1 MECTCT
7 IVFDDP
13 FWVGIFE
20 RQDEQGY
27 SAARFV
33 FGAEPSDA
41 SVYQFILK
49 DYYRL
54 CFSAPQPAVPAASP
68 MPNFK
73 RRQREV
79 RRQMLAQQP
88 VGTRAQNALQAERE
102 AQAKQQK
109 KQHSQVE
116 DDRQNDLYQM
126 RRERK
131 KQKRRGR

>member
-1 MECTCT
+1 MECKCT
-7 IVFDDP
+7 ILFDDP

-27 SAARFV
+27 SAARVV

-54 CFSAPQPAVPAASP
+54 RFSTPQPGAPADNRTV
-68 MPNFK
+68 NFK

-79 RRQMLAQQP
+79 RRQMLEQQP
-88 VGTRAQNALQAERE
+88 TGTRAQNALQAERE
-102 AQAKQQK
+102 ALAQAQK
-109 KQHSQVE
+109 AQRSQAENVRQ
-116 DDRQNDLYQM
+116 DDRYQM

>member
-1 MECTCT
+1 MECKCT
-7 IVFDDP
+7 IFFDDP

-20 RQDEQGY
+20 RQDEMGY

-54 CFSAPQPAVPAASP
+54 RFSAPQPGAPSDNRS
-68 MPNFK
+68 PNFK

-102 AQAKQQK
+102 ALSQAQK
-109 KQHSQVE
+109 AQRSQAE
-116 DDRQNDLYQM
+116 FDRQDDRYQM
-126 RRERK
+126 RQERK

>member
-1 MECTCT
+1 MECKCT

-33 FGAEPSDA
+33 FGVEPSDA

-49 DYYRL
+49 NYYRL
-54 CFSAPQPAVPAASP
+54 RFSTPQPASPAASHEL
-68 MPNFK
+68 NYK
-73 RRQREV
+73 RRQREI
-79 RRQMLAQQP
+79 RRQVLAQQP

-102 AQAKQQK
+102 ALAQAQK
-109 KQHSQVE
+109 KQRSQTE
-116 DDRQNDLYQM
+116 DNQQDNRYQM
-126 RRERK
+126 RLERK

>member
-1 MECTCT
+1 MECKCT
-7 IVFDDP
+7 ILFYDP

-20 RQDEQGY
+20 RQDEMGY
-27 SAARFV
+27 SAARIV

-54 CFSAPQPAVPAASP
+54 RFSAPQSGAPADNRS
-68 MPNFK
+68 MKFK

-79 RRQMLAQQP
+79 RRQMLVHQQ

-109 KQHSQVE
+109 MQRSQAKNDRK
-116 DDRQNDLYQM
+116 DDCYEM